1 MNENMVEQ
9 ATPRTEKIEIDSPLY
24 RTSPIFVC
32 VQIICVT
39 TLEQVLEDMSESCAS
54 SSRS

>member
-1 MNENMVEQ
+1 MVEQ
-9 ATPRTEKIEIDSPLY
+9 ATPRTEKMEIDSPLY
-24 RTSPIFVC
+24 RSSPIFVC
-32 VQIICVT
+32 VQVICVT